1 MDLILLRLKFMAEDL
16 KTIKKHSKSVKKQL
30 VNNYRQAISD
40 IKKLVQQARYASA
53 QSVNAIMT
61 ATYWEIGRRIVKVEQ
76 KGKKRAGYGEE
87 LIKKMSKDLT
97 KSCGKGF
104 SKRNLKKYRQFY
116 LLYSHIRKGPTVSA
130 ESFKLLKKQ
139 NFYSIQEN
147 LSETFPLP
155 WSAYVRLLSIK
166 DKSARKFYE
175 EEALRG
181 GWSVRQLDRQIRSQF
196 YTRTLL
202 SKNKIAMLTK
212 GIKAKTEDKVTPE
225 EAVKDPYVLE
235 FLNLKD
241 EYSEGELE
249 EALIHHLENFLIELG
264 GDFAFIG
271 RQKKLRIGDEW
282 FRVDLVFYHRGLN
295 CLMIIELKVN
305 DFSYADAAQMN
316 MYLNYAGEHWT
327 KKNENPPVGLILC
340 TGKEKTLVKYTL
352 KGMSNKILTADY
364 ITKLPSTKLLT
375 QEIEK
380 TKKMLELRNT
390 RSNLSKPEVSKNATF
405 KTNKKVKD

>member
-1 MDLILLRLKFMAEDL
+1 MPKK
-16 KTIKKHSKSVKKQL
+16 KTTKSKASLAVKKKPT
-30 VNNYRQAISD
+30 NNYQQALLD
-40 IKKLVQQARYASA
+40 IKQLVQQARYASA
-53 QSVNAIMT
+53 RSVNAIMT
-61 ATYWEIGRRIVKVEQ
+61 VTYWEIGRRIVRVEQ
-76 KGKKRAGYGEE
+76 KDQKRANYGEK

-104 SKRNLKKYRQFY
+104 GERSLERCRQFY
-116 LLYSHIRKGPTVSA
+116 LTYARSKKSSTVLT
-130 ESFKLLKKQ
+130 ESLRSLKSGKPSEIHSKLPD
-139 NFYSIQEN
+139 I
-147 LSETFPLP
+147 FPLP
-155 WSAYVRLLSIK
+155 WTAYVRLLSVEDK
-166 DKSARKFYE
+166 DARKFYE

-202 SKNKIAMLTK
+202 SKNKMAMLTK
-212 GIKAKTEDKVTPE
+212 GAKAKTEDKVTPE
-225 EAVKDPYVLE
+225 EAVKDPYILE

-241 EYSEGELE
+241 EYSESELE
-249 EALIHHLENFLIELG
+249 EALIHHLESFLIELG

-271 RQKKLRIGDEW
+271 RQKRLRIGDEW
-282 FRVDLVFYHRGLN
+282 FRVDLVFFHRGLN
-295 CLMIIELKVN
+295 CLVIIELKVN

-364 ITKLPSTKLLT
+364 TTKLPSTKLLT
-375 QEIEK
+375 KEIEK
-380 TKKMLELRNT
+380 TKKMLELRKT
-390 RSNLSKPEVSKNATF
+390 QSSLSKSEKS
-405 KTNKKVKD
+405 TNSTSTKKGGK